1 MRIRGLYIL
10 LLLTFFWSCGP
21 PEKVQKQELHRDHTV
36 YGVNKL
42 PPRAD
47 FFAYE
52 SARLAEANLPD
63 SSRRYLS
70 LNGSWKFHWTPSP
83 RTRKKHF
90 FEVDLDDRN
99 WDSIPVPGNWE
110 VNGYGHPIYLDERY
124 PFDTHWPDAPKKYN
138 PVGSYRH
145 AFILPEGWKNQQVIL
160 HFAGVKSAM
169 YLYVNGQFAGYSQ
182 GSKTPAEFDLTS
194 MVQPG
199 ENLLSMQMYRWS
211 DASYL
216 ESQDMLR
223 MSGIEREVYLYA
235 KPRLAV
241 ADFQVYAGL
250 ENSYRDGRFR
260 LETTLENKGNTSRTC
275 SLHILLSRNDSALFE
290 ELHSLEIPA
299 GSVAAVRTG
308 TLLSNVNPWSAETP
322 DLYSLDIHLSDPEDP
337 GNGEYISKLVGFRSV
352 ELQGNQLL
360 VNGKVL
366 SVRGVNRHETDPH
379 TGHVISRASMEKDVA
394 LMKRNNINAVRTSHY
409 PNDPYWYDLCDRY
422 GLYVIDEANIES
434 HPLALDPSTQLG
446 NEPSWLPAH
455 LDRVQR
461 MYYRDRNHPSIL
473 IWSLGNEA
481 GEGDI
486 FRQLY
491 HWLKQ
496 VDGTRP
502 VQYEP
507 AGEED
512 YTDIYCPMY
521 PRPEALEAYAT
532 KNPLKPAIMIEYAH
546 AMGNSVGNLQDYWD
560 IIDRHPCLQGGFIWD
575 WVDQALE
582 YRDEQGNPYLAYG
595 HDYHPDLPT
604 DGNFLNNGLVDPY
617 RNPHPHLYEVKK
629 VYQPAAFRWDPEA
642 RMLELRNKNLFAPLK
657 YIHLEWIL
665 LENGLEVRNG
675 QVHNLHLDPEATE
688 AFPIGLIP
696 FKPDREYVLRAQL
709 LTDSATGLLEKD
721 HEVAF
726 DQFVLKGYE
735 APVFSG
741 GHAGPLS
748 MDCHDGRIVIQNQ
761 LTCWIIDSTSGELIR
776 WDYQGELITGQ
787 PIRPN
792 FWRAPTDNDLGNG
805 MQEWAALW
813 KRATEEAR
821 AQLTGPPEYSS
832 GEVSYSQAYQLPG
845 DPATL
850 RITYTLSPDGRMA
863 IGYRFKPDQTSLPN
877 LPRLGMFLTLP
888 DVFTQVTWYGRGPHE
903 TYWDRKS
910 SGRIGIHSGSVADQF
925 HRYPRPQETGNK
937 TDVRW
942 MRLSSDSTD
951 LTVYPADMHLL
962 QGSVWPFPTS
972 ELDYVAGKDG
982 GQSAS
987 GLVPVSTRH
996 GADIRPG
1003 PLVQWN
1009 IDHLQ
1014 MGIGGDN
1021 SWGRPVHPEY
1031 TIPAVPYS
1039 YSFVLVPGRH

>member
-1 MRIRGLYIL
+1 MRIRWLYIL
-10 LLLTFFWSCGP
+10 LFLPVFWSCATRSRGHR
-21 PEKVQKQELHRDHTV
+21 QDLHMDHTV
-36 YGVNKL
+36 FGVNKL

-52 SARLAEANLPD
+52 SAHLAEADLPD

-70 LNGSWKFHWTPSP
+70 LNGYWKFHWTPSP
-83 RTRKKHF
+83 RTRMKRF
-90 FEVDLDDRN
+90 YDVDLDDRN

-110 VNGYGHPIYLDERY
+110 VEGYGHPIYLDERY

-145 AFILPEGWKNQQVIL
+145 RFILPEGWLNQQVIL

-182 GSKTPAEFDLTS
+182 GSKTPAEFDLTRL
-194 MVQPG
+194 VTPG
-199 ENLLSMQMYRWS
+199 ENLLSMQLYRWS

-223 MSGIEREVYLYA
+223 MSGIEREVYLYTR
-235 KPRLAV
+235 PGVAV
-241 ADFQVYAGL
+241 ADFQLDAGL
-250 ENSYRDGRFR
+250 ENAYRDGRLR
-260 LETTLENKGNTSRTC
+260 LQTAIENRTDTSRAC
-275 SLHILLSRNDSALFE
+275 SLMIFLSRKDTVLYE
-290 ELHSLEIPA
+290 ELQHVEIPA
-299 GSVAAVRTG
+299 GSVAAVRTDA
-308 TLLSNVNPWSAETP
+308 LLREVYSWSAEAP
-322 DLYSLDIHLSDPEDP
+322 ELYTLHMHLSDQKDP
-337 GNGEYISKLVGFRSV
+337 GNDQHISKPVGFRSV
-352 ELQGNQLL
+352 ELLGNQLL

-366 SVRGVNRHETDPH
+366 TIRGVNRHETDPYS
-379 TGHVISRASMEKDVA
+379 GHVISRASMEKDVA
-394 LMKRNNINAVRTSHY
+394 LMKQNNINAVRTSHY
-409 PNDPYWYDLCDRY
+409 PNHPYWYDLCDRY

-446 NEPSWLPAH
+446 NEASWLPAH

-481 GEGDI
+481 GEGEI

-491 HWLKQ
+491 QWLKH
-496 VDGTRP
+496 VDGSRP

-507 AGEED
+507 AGKED
-512 YTDIYCPMY
+512 YTDIFCPMY
-521 PRPEALEAYAT
+521 PRPEDLVAYAT
-532 KNPLKPAIMIEYAH
+532 DHPLKPAIMIEYAH

-560 IIDRHPCLQGGFIWD
+560 IIDRYPCLQGGFIWD

-582 YRDEQGNPYLAYG
+582 YEDEQGNPYLAYG

-629 VYQPAAFRWDPEA
+629 VYQPAAFRWDPET
-642 RMLELRNKNLFAPLK
+642 RMLELTNRNLFAPLQ
-657 YIHLEWIL
+657 HMRLEWIL
-665 LENGLEVRNG
+665 LENGHEVLTG
-675 QVHNLHLDPEATE
+675 KVPNLRVDAEMST
-688 AFPIGLIP
+688 AFPVGLIP
-696 FKPDREYVLRAQL
+696 FKPDREYILRAQL
-709 LTDSATGLLEKD
+709 LTECAVGLLDRD

-726 DQFVLKGYE
+726 EQFVLQGYA
-735 APVFSG
+735 APEFPDG
-741 GHAGPLS
+741 PAGPLS
-748 MDCHDGRIVIQNQ
+748 LDYRDGRIVVQNRV
-761 LTCWIIDSTSGELIR
+761 TSWIIDSTSGELIR
-776 WDYQGELITGQ
+776 WSYQGKLITGH

-792 FWRAPTDNDLGNG
+792 FWRPPTDNDLGNG

-821 AQLTGPPEYSS
+821 AELTGPPVLSP
-832 GEVSYSQAYQLPG
+832 GGVSYSQVYQFPG

-850 RITYTLSPDGRMA
+850 RMTCTLHPDGRMG
-863 IGYRFKPDQTSLPN
+863 IETRFQPDRTGLPD

-910 SGRIGIHSGSVADQF
+910 SGRIGIHSGLIADQF

-937 TDVRW
+937 TDIRW
-942 MRLSSDSTD
+942 MRLSSDYLD
-951 LTVYPADMHLL
+951 LTVYPSDTCLL

-972 ELDYVAGKDG
+972 ELDYVEAKGG

-996 GADIRPG
+996 GADIRLG

-1014 MGIGGDN
+1014 MGVGGDN

-1031 TIPAVPYS
+1031 TIPPRSYHYS
-1039 YSFVLVPGRH
+1039 LMLVPERR